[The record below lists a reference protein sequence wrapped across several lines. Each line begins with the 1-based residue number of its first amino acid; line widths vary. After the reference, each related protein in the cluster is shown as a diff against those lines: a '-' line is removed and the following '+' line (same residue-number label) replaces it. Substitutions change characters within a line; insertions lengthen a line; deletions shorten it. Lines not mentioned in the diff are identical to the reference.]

1 MNFQRRRIY
10 GYICFRMACIGVFDS
25 GSGGLSVLKEIL
37 RILPGERYIYYAD
50 NANCPYG
57 EKSTEFI
64 TSRSI
69 AISEDLLKEGAQA
82 IVVACNTATGAAIK
96 VLREKWPE
104 IPFIGM
110 EPAVKPAVKESKTG
124 TIGILATKS
133 TLGAEKYRL
142 TRDRF
147 AHGMKV
153 FEHPGEGFVE
163 LVEQGQ
169 LDGPQVEETVWRS
182 LLPLL
187 ENGADTIVLGCTHYP
202 FLLPVLQRLA
212 GENVKFIDPAPA
224 VARRL
229 AQVLKEKGIAL
240 ENLPHAD
247 IQIKSSG
254 QDDSARRILA
264 MVKRSLGEVG

>member
-1 MNFQRRRIY
+1 
-10 GYICFRMACIGVFDS
+10 MACIGVFDS
-25 GSGGLSVLKEIL
+25 GSGGLSVMKEIL

-57 EKSTEFI
+57 EKSAEFI
-64 TSRSI
+64 RGRSM
-69 AISEDLLKEGAQA
+69 AISEELLHLGAQA

-96 VLREKWPE
+96 ELREKWPE

-110 EPAVKPAVKESKTG
+110 EPAVKPAVKESRTG

-147 AHGMKV
+147 ALGVKV
-153 FEHPGEGFVE
+153 YEHPGDGFVE
-163 LVEQGQ
+163 LVENGQ
-169 LDGPQVEETVWRS
+169 LDGPQVEDTVRHS
-182 LLPLL
+182 LFPLL
-187 ENGADTIVLGCTHYP
+187 DSGADTIVLGCTHYP

-229 AQVLKEKGIAL
+229 SQVLKEKGIAL
-240 ENLPHAD
+240 ENRPRAD

-254 QDDSARRILA
+254 PDDSARRILA
-264 MVKRSLGEVG
+264 VVKRSLDDVG